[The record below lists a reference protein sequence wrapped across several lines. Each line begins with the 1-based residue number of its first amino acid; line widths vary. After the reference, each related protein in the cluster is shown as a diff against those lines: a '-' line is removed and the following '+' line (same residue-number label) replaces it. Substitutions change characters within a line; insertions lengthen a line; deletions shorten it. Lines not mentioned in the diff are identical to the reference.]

1 MRENGSALYQQASPL
16 DCHIRQSEGR
26 LSGAAPETPG
36 KYVTAYMYFF
46 ERSEAMKMEF
56 VPKSHVDEEK
66 QLRRLLA
73 YQKQIEKI
81 EKGAQKK

>member
-1 MRENGSALYQQASPL
+1 
-16 DCHIRQSEGR
+16 
-26 LSGAAPETPG
+26 
-36 KYVTAYMYFF
+36 
-46 ERSEAMKMEF
+46 MKMEF
-56 VPKSHVDEEK
+56 VPKTHVDEEK

>member
-36 KYVTAYMYFF
+36 KYVTANMYF
-46 ERSEAMKMEF
+46 
-56 VPKSHVDEEK
+56 
-66 QLRRLLA
+66 L
-73 YQKQIEKI
+73 
-81 EKGAQKK
+81 KGANQ